1 MELKRINKINNI
13 TKNRHF
19 GTEMES
25 RFFKNQSEWHWFLQQ
40 AGLRSITEDEAEEIT
55 SVKLTLGNV
64 EIEEILFE
72 SIN

>member
-19 GTEMES
+19 RSEMES
-25 RFFKNQSEWHWFLQQ
+25 RFFKDQSEWYWFLRE
-40 AGLRSITEDEAEEIT
+40 AGLRSITEEEAEEIT

-64 EIEEILFE
+64 EIEEIFYE

>member
-1 MELKRINKINNI
+1 MKLKRINEINNM

-19 GTEMES
+19 KAEMES
-25 RFFKNQSEWHWFLQQ
+25 RFFKNQSEWHWFLKE
-40 AGLRSITEDEAEEIT
+40 ATNGKITEEDAEAIT

-64 EIEEILFE
+64 EIEELYYE